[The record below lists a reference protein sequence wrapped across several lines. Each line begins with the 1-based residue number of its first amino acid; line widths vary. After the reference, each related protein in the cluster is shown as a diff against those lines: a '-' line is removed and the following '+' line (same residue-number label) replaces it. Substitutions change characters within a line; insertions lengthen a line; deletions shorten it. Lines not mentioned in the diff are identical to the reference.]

1 MAKFW
6 QAICEILPIDP
17 NMIPL
22 ALTIITAAIGGM
34 GILVIGI
41 TSAKIKS
48 FTTGDKGKRSIP
60 KEAMDNLIK
69 AYNKIFST
77 FNMKAAESM
86 LTENLHYTT
95 KCTVDA
101 LQKLGVK
108 KDIDVK
114 VDEEAAK
121 VMENQAINIIME
133 DGKNDMTITTLP
145 CEYTETYYD
154 TTTDKKIYSDTC
166 KAQLTLSFLK
176 SNQVEKD
183 KVTYCINCGTP
194 IEPQGDFYD
203 CPNCKSH
210 YSAENYQWTIND
222 VQIQKRSDLKT
233 ALILGGFVILLL
245 LGVAEIIINK
255 FVFGLA
261 LVGINLLALVAVIAS
276 LVWLNKA
283 LSVFKVMAA
292 DDPLSSRMTFIKR
305 ITYLVRALEMARD
318 FELSKTKPF
327 TTPELY
333 KKIEAVNKYDE
344 YYLLD
349 FNFKNAVLSNYR
361 TEGEYRHVNVK
372 MKIEQLILRKKDNKK
387 KIKKKTKK
395 LNYAVMKHVSAMTQV
410 NEGYKTITCKC
421 CGANINLTIDGKCK
435 CCGDNYDVS
444 RYDWILTDAPVELTK

>member
-1 MAKFW
+1 
-6 QAICEILPIDP
+6 
-17 NMIPL
+17 
-22 ALTIITAAIGGM
+22 
-34 GILVIGI
+34 
-41 TSAKIKS
+41 
-48 FTTGDKGKRSIP
+48 
-60 KEAMDNLIK
+60 
-69 AYNKIFST
+69 
-77 FNMKAAESM
+77 
-86 LTENLHYTT
+86 
-95 KCTVDA
+95 
-101 LQKLGVK
+101 
-108 KDIDVK
+108 
-114 VDEEAAK
+114 
-121 VMENQAINIIME
+121 MENQAINIIME

-395 LNYAVMKHVSAMTQV
+395 LNYAVMKHVSAMTLV
-410 NEGYKTITCKC
+410 NEVYKTITCKC
-421 CGANINLTIDGKCK
+421 CGDI
-435 CCGDNYDVS
+435 YDVS

>member
-1 MAKFW
+1 M
-6 QAICEILPIDP
+6 
-17 NMIPL
+17 
-22 ALTIITAAIGGM
+22 
-34 GILVIGI
+34 
-41 TSAKIKS
+41 
-48 FTTGDKGKRSIP
+48 
-60 KEAMDNLIK
+60 
-69 AYNKIFST
+69 
-77 FNMKAAESM
+77 
-86 LTENLHYTT
+86 
-95 KCTVDA
+95 
-101 LQKLGVK
+101 
-108 KDIDVK
+108 
-114 VDEEAAK
+114 
-121 VMENQAINIIME
+121 
-133 DGKNDMTITTLP
+133 
-145 CEYTETYYD
+145 
-154 TTTDKKIYSDTC
+154 
-166 KAQLTLSFLK
+166 
-176 SNQVEKD
+176 
-183 KVTYCINCGTP
+183 
-194 IEPQGDFYD
+194 
-203 CPNCKSH
+203 
-210 YSAENYQWTIND
+210 
-222 VQIQKRSDLKT
+222 
-233 ALILGGFVILLL
+233 
-245 LGVAEIIINK
+245 AEIIINK